1 MVREKVAGLMIL
13 AVALGAVGLGGGLS
27 AAQAA
32 SSDAVSPA
40 GGSTGGIVI
49 FAPAFGVG
57 PASNTAQAGL
67 LSPPIWAPRGGVIAP
82 PLPMPTVST
91 SAPALPGI
99 LLLQPT
105 PATGSLVV
113 PLRVPPISG
122 VGPSMTQLQLVIPG
136 PNPAQNTSVSLA
148 QLLSTV
154 LASMQPPGGPGAP
167 GQGSPALPLV
177 SVFST
182 PSR

>member
-1 MVREKVAGLMIL
+1 MVREKVAGLVIL
-13 AVALGAVGLGGGLS
+13 TLVAVGLGGGAS

-32 SSDAVSPA
+32 SSDAASPA

-49 FAPAFGVG
+49 FAPAFGAG
-57 PASNTAQAGL
+57 PATNTAQAGL

-82 PLPMPTVST
+82 PLPVATVSA
-91 SAPALPGI
+91 SGPALPGI

-105 PATGSLVV
+105 PASGSLVV

-122 VGPSMTQLQLVIPG
+122 AGPSMTQLQLVIPG

-154 LASMQPPGGPGAP
+154 LASMQPPGASA
-167 GQGSPALPLV
+167 QPLV

>member
-1 MVREKVAGLMIL
+1 MVREKIAGMMI
-13 AVALGAVGLGGGLS
+13 VALAFGVVGLGGGLS
-27 AAQAA
+27 AAQA
-32 SSDAVSPA
+32 SSDATSPA

-49 FAPAFGVG
+49 FSPAFGVG
-57 PASNTAQAGL
+57 PATNTAQAGL
-67 LSPPIWAPRGGVIAP
+67 LSPPIFAPRGGVIAP
-82 PLPMPTVST
+82 PLPMPAM
-91 SAPALPGI
+91 SAPGPALPGI
-99 LLLQPT
+99 LLLQPA
-105 PATGSLVV
+105 PATGSLIV

-154 LASMQPPGGPGAP
+154 LASMQPPGAPGGP
-167 GQGSPALPLV
+167 GQGTSAAPLV